1 MDAKKLVLAGYHRW
15 RQYLPSG
22 WLYHRDYFAVLALP
36 HSAADS
42 VVETR
47 LRHILHTAARHVPWY
62 RRRVR
67 LSDDELANENV
78 LALLDRFPYI
88 DKRCVM
94 ERQRDF
100 LDERLDPRLLAYAT
114 SSGSTG
120 LGIGMWRTKR
130 LADIEKAFF
139 VRAWSRYGF
148 SFDKSRYL
156 RIGADLARPANAA
169 PTRACGNRLM
179 VSPHSLKV
187 SARRNWRAGAGLWIF
202 RWRCRRRSSAPRR
215 ASTASSSAG
224 CRPAIDCAA
233 AAKSARLARHSTTRV
248 AQSMELDP
256 KDTIE
261 QAAEAAQKSS
271 RLNML
276 VAVTV
281 ALLSTFMGICK
292 VKDDNIVQAMQQAQ
306 ANKLDHWAFYQARNI
321 RQEVAKAATLQL
333 QLAAA
338 GAPTTA
344 RPDYDKAVARYQQL
358 VADQEKKKE
367 EVRAQA
373 EQDQKDYDAWNF
385 RDDQFDL
392 SDAFLAITVALLAM
406 TSLTQQR
413 WLYWGAMVPA
423 GFGVLMGCA
432 GLFGWPI
439 HPSWLTALLS

>member
-1 MDAKKLVLAGYHRW
+1 
-15 RQYLPSG
+15 
-22 WLYHRDYFAVLALP
+22 
-36 HSAADS
+36 
-42 VVETR
+42 
-47 LRHILHTAARHVPWY
+47 
-62 RRRVR
+62 
-67 LSDDELANENV
+67 
-78 LALLDRFPYI
+78 
-88 DKRCVM
+88 
-94 ERQRDF
+94 
-100 LDERLDPRLLAYAT
+100 
-114 SSGSTG
+114 
-120 LGIGMWRTKR
+120 
-130 LADIEKAFF
+130 
-139 VRAWSRYGF
+139 
-148 SFDKSRYL
+148 
-156 RIGADLARPANAA
+156 
-169 PTRACGNRLM
+169 
-179 VSPHSLKV
+179 
-187 SARRNWRAGAGLWIF
+187 
-202 RWRCRRRSSAPRR
+202 
-215 ASTASSSAG
+215 
-224 CRPAIDCAA
+224 
-233 AAKSARLARHSTTRV
+233 
-248 AQSMELDP
+248 
-256 KDTIE
+256 
-261 QAAEAAQKSS
+261 
-271 RLNML
+271 ML

-358 VADQEKKKE
+358 VAGQEKKKE

-413 WLYWGAMVPA
+413 WLYWGAMIPA